1 MNSDFTKFLAE
12 ERKRFF
18 EPDAWFPKRVM
29 ARLAQASPRSAG
41 VWDFAATAARPVF
54 AVALT
59 FLVALLAFEALVPAV
74 PSRGMIEAFLEPEQ
88 SSAEALI
95 YTEFDTPAS
104 AELLEQVIVL
114 DEEEE

>member
-1 MNSDFTKFLAE
+1 MNPEFKKFLAE

-29 ARLAQASPRSAG
+29 ARLGQVSPRTAG

-54 AVALT
+54 AIALT
-59 FLVALLAFEALVPAV
+59 VLVALIAFEALVPAI

-95 YTEFDTPAS
+95 YTESDTPAS
-104 AELLEQVIVL
+104 ADLLEHVIVL
-114 DEEEE
+114 VEEEE